1 MFCFLH
7 LILMLTILGCGEG
20 NYFEVGMTEGR
31 QIKGNGL
38 AEINVKVQKINK
50 TTYALSGNV
59 KIKVPLDDSYQVKFI
74 GKDLFFFLLTLL
86 YI

>member
-1 MFCFLH
+1 
-7 LILMLTILGCGEG
+7 MLTILGCGEE